1 MLGAGLSMS
10 MSSAVSDSLLIKLW
24 GKEHLGRVR
33 SLRSAFLVF
42 STGICPAL
50 LGFLLDAN
58 VHFQHILFGML
69 VFVIIAWLM
78 AQMPIRQAQ
87 QQVEV

>member
-1 MLGAGLSMS
+1 MS
-10 MSSAVSDSLLIKLW
+10 MSSAVSDSLLTKLW
-24 GKEHLGRVR
+24 GREHLGRVR

-50 LGFLLDAN
+50 LGFLLDAD
-58 VHFQHILFGML
+58 VHFQYILFGML

-78 AQMPIRQAQ
+78 AQMPIRQAHHQ
-87 QQVEV
+87 AED